1 MWQINP
7 YLSLIVA
14 LIVGGLTALTQYILV
29 FKPLIRKGS
38 TVVGLM
44 ITTIA
49 IEFIILAI
57 INIYAD
63 YLSRTFK
70 IRSRYFLLTSY
81 DLSISGQ
88 RGLLF
93 IAPALTACTV
103 LLLYF
108 MLTKTKFGVAMRAAI
123 ESPSLAS
130 VVGINI
136 NQVYAVSWFIS
147 GGLGALSG
155 ALLPL
160 WFPGNPDM
168 GSRMIVSAFAASII
182 GGQLSIY
189 GAVLGGFLIGLAEL
203 LGTSFFAS
211 WLGAWVIPYRPIVP
225 LIAIVVTL
233 LVAPKG
239 LMGVNWSQLLT
250 SIRKRVSKNSL
261 QARSEAQ

>member
-1 MWQINP
+1 MFKT
-7 YLSLIVA
+7 LI
-14 LIVGGLTALTQYILV
+14 
-29 FKPLIRKGS
+29 KKGS

-49 IEFIILAI
+49 MEFILLAL

-70 IRSRYFLLTSY
+70 IRSRLFLFASYDILIAGQRGLVVIAPVLTAITVILLYFLLT
-81 DLSISGQ
+81 
-88 RGLLF
+88 R
-93 IAPALTACTV
+93 
-103 LLLYF
+103 
-108 MLTKTKFGVAMRAAI
+108 TKFGVAMRAAI

-130 VVGINI
+130 VVGINV
-136 NQVYAVSWFIS
+136 NRVYAVSWFIS

-168 GSRMIVSAFAASII
+168 GSKMIVSAFAASII

-203 LGTSFFAS
+203 LGTSFLAS
-211 WLGAWVIPYRPIVP
+211 WLGAGIIPYRPLIP
-225 LIAIVVTL
+225 MIAIVITL
-233 LVAPKG
+233 LLAPTG
-239 LMGVNWSQLLT
+239 LMGVNWGKLVTSVRKLISQNRL
-250 SIRKRVSKNSL
+250 K
-261 QARSEAQ
+261 ARSEAQ